1 MRLLRGFAFAF
12 GAFVLLI
19 ATVLVL
25 SMMARGV
32 TNAWGRAYI
41 VDDRAQLPKADAIL
55 VLGTSPYGYRGQDRH
70 TLDHRLNVAA
80 GLWYG
85 DFADRLLVSGIK
97 IGSDYDEA
105 AIMRDELVARGIPA
119 SAIEADHKG
128 NRTWDSVYRARHV
141 YGKRRLIIVSQ
152 RDHLPRAIF
161 LARHTG
167 IEAWGV
173 AAVGDTY
180 AGLYAG
186 TVGDLASLIA
196 FYDLTRGT
204 AP

>member
-1 MRLLRGFAFAF
+1 MRLRHWFALAV

-19 ATVLVL
+19 ATLLVL

-41 VDDRAQLPKADAIL
+41 VDDRALLPKVDAIL
-55 VLGTSPYGYRGQDRH
+55 VLGTSPYGYHGQDMY
-70 TLDHRLNVAA
+70 TLSYRLNVAA
-80 GLWYG
+80 GLWSSG
-85 DFADRLLVSGIK
+85 FADRLLVSGIR
-97 IGSDYDEA
+97 IDDDYDEA
-105 AIMRDELVARGIPA
+105 GLMRDELVARGVPA
-119 SAIEADHKG
+119 SAIELDHKG

-152 RDHLPRAIF
+152 RDHLPRALF
-161 LARHTG
+161 LARHADM
-167 IEAWGV
+167 EAWGV
-173 AAVGDTY
+173 AAPGDTY

-186 TVGDLASLIA
+186 TIGNLASLVA
-196 FYDLTRGT
+196 FYDVMRRT

>member
-55 VLGTSPYGYRGQDRH
+55 VL
-70 TLDHRLNVAA
+70 
-80 GLWYG
+80 
-85 DFADRLLVSGIK
+85 LVSGIK
-97 IGSDYDEA
+97 IGGDYDEA

-119 SAIEADHKG
+119 SAIKADHKG

-161 LARHTG
+161 HR
-167 IEAWGV
+167 
-173 AAVGDTY
+173 
-180 AGLYAG
+180 GLG
-186 TVGDLASLIA
+186 RR
-196 FYDLTRGT
+196 RGRRYLCR
-204 AP
+204 PLCQYGG